1 MTKLILSF
9 VVSIIC
15 VACSTMPAPE
25 NCVSLLPVEEKLW
38 PTKITNYQE
47 AAIEKVLPD
56 RGDNVR
62 RITNIKEPS
71 LTVYRANKNE
81 ATPAI
86 LVFPGGGYSILAIN
100 KEGTEIA
107 EWLNGI
113 GITAIVVKYRVP
125 GSRTDAFQDAQ
136 RALRF
141 VRHHAKEWNIDPKR
155 IGVMGFSAGG
165 HLAARLS
172 TDFGNR
178 INKKQD
184 DIDDQDCR
192 PEFCI
197 LIYPAYLLNK
207 KTKQL
212 AAELPVKTNT
222 PPTFIVQTDDDKS
235 FIDGTIVYDKAL
247 RENGVSSVFHR
258 FPTGGHGYGLRPSKY
273 QVSNW
278 PKLCEKWLKANSIIP
293 DTNKT
298 MPRTK

>member
-1 MTKLILSF
+1 MTKHILTF
-9 VVSIIC
+9 ALSIIC
-15 VACSTMPAPE
+15 AACSTVSVTKKS
-25 NCVSLLPVEEKLW
+25 NSLLPIVKNLW

-47 AAIEKVLPD
+47 AALEKVLPD

-107 EWLNGI
+107 QWLNNI
-113 GITAIVVKYRVP
+113 GITAIIVKYRVP
-125 GSRTDAFQDAQ
+125 GNRAGAFKDAQ
-136 RALRF
+136 RALQLA
-141 VRHHAKEWNIDPKR
+141 HHYAEEWNIDSKR

-178 INKKQD
+178 ICKKQD
-184 DIDDQDCR
+184 DGGDKNCR
-192 PEFCI
+192 PDFCI

-207 KTKQL
+207 KTRQL
-212 AAELPVKTNT
+212 AAELPVTTNT
-222 PPTFIVQTDDDKS
+222 PPTFIVQTNDDRS
-235 FIDGTIVYDKAL
+235 FIDGTIAYYKTL
-247 RENGVSSVFHR
+247 KKTGVPCVFHR
-258 FPTGGHGYGLRPSKY
+258 FPAGGHGYGLRPSKY

-278 PKLCEKWLKANSIIP
+278 PKLCEEWLKANSII
-293 DTNKT
+293 K
-298 MPRTK
+298 